1 MAVAL
6 ILSGGVGKRMGIGKI
21 PKQYLIFEGKQII
34 SYSLKTFDCHPLVQ
48 KIVIVADKAWRND
61 ISSMISDQCISKFCE
76 YADPGDSRQLSIL
89 NGLKI
94 IHNYI
99 DMTDD
104 AVIIHDAARPMVSA
118 DLITRCILSLN
129 NHDGV
134 MPVLPAKDT
143 FYILNEYNRASKVLP
158 RQMLVAGQAPEV
170 FRFQKYL
177 KANLDTDYDEIINI
191 NGSTELALK
200 YNFDV
205 ITVPGDERNIKIT
218 TPNDLILLKT
228 YMEESGL

>member
-6 ILSGGVGKRMGIGKI
+6 ILSGGVGTRMGTGMI
-21 PKQYLIFEGKQII
+21 PKQYMIFKGKQII
-34 SYSLKTFDCHPLVQ
+34 SYSLKTFDCHPLVE

-61 ISSMISDQCISKFCE
+61 ISSLISIQGIKKFCE
-76 YADPGDSRQLSIL
+76 YANPGTSRQLSIL
-89 NGLKI
+89 NGLKTI
-94 IHNYI
+94 SNYVDI
-99 DMTDD
+99 KDD
-104 AVIIHDAARPMVSA
+104 TVIIHDAARPMVSEE
-118 DLITRCILSLN
+118 LITRCILAIGD
-129 NHDGV
+129 HDGV

-143 FYILNEYNRASKVLP
+143 FYILDENNRASKVLH
-158 RQMLVAGQAPEV
+158 RQMLAAGQAPEV